1 MFAPTKNPWSILWRF
16 SSPIALLLSVAVTA
30 SPAHAQEPTDPIDF
44 YPVRTEWVPID
55 STSPNVSHFTYRDL
69 NRNGRYDVGDRPMI
83 EVAVTMSGPNGAQAM
98 RRSNIHGFANFTNS
112 PTAAPVDVSE
122 PGEYEF
128 VVQVPPGWE
137 LTSGNGTQTLTYTLT
152 PETRNGIVA
161 DHVPVPTGL
170 APILTI
176 DGRIAERNQ
185 EGNLVAV
192 SAVELVATSP
202 AGETTSVPLDAD
214 GNFSIP
220 AEPGDWVLE
229 VQATDSIEILART
242 VTVANTPVR
251 MSAIVMGE
259 TPPSPAAHEVVVDF
273 ETVTRSEITKMPNGI
288 GGLNWDALLAVDNE
302 FYGGEGYIN
311 ATMSGKYV
319 AYNTSGYPVTI
330 ELEDGF
336 DFRGGYFAVAWRS
349 AEGETLQIRA
359 WRGEEL
365 LGSESLP
372 LSAMGPFWFDADYRD
387 ITRLEIATAHYWQFV
402 TDDLTFGLKTA
413 PAN

>member
-1 MFAPTKNPWSILWRF
+1 MLAPPKTPLSILWRF
-16 SSPIALLLSVAVTA
+16 SSLIGVLLAVGATA
-30 SPAHAQEPTDPIDF
+30 SPARTQEQADPNEF
-44 YPVRTEWVPID
+44 YPARTEWAPID

-69 NRNGRYDVGDRPMI
+69 NRNGHYDVGDRPMI
-83 EVAVTMSGPNGAQAM
+83 EVAVTMSGPNGAQAV

-112 PTAAPVDVSE
+112 PTASPVDVSE
-122 PGEYEF
+122 PGTYEF

-161 DHVPVPTGL
+161 DHVPVPAGL

-176 DGRIAERNQ
+176 DGRIAERNA
-185 EGNLVAV
+185 EGDLVGM
-192 SAVELVATSP
+192 SAIDLIATSP
-202 AGETTSVPLDAD
+202 AGEAASVLLDAD

-220 AEPGDWVLE
+220 AEAGDWALE
-229 VQATDSIEILART
+229 VQATDSIEVLART
-242 VTVANTPVR
+242 VTVGNTPVR
-251 MSAIVMGE
+251 MSAIVIGE
-259 TPPSPAAHEVVVDF
+259 TPPSPAGHEVVVDF
-273 ETVTRSEITKMPNGI
+273 ETVTRSEITKMPNGT

-311 ATMSGKYV
+311 ATMSGHYV

-330 ELEDGF
+330 ERDDGF

-359 WRGEEL
+359 WRGDEL
-365 LGSESLP
+365 LGSETLL

-387 ITRLEIATAHYWQFV
+387 ITRLEIATDHYWQFV
-402 TDDLTFGLKTA
+402 ADDLTFGL
-413 PAN
+413 

>member
-1 MFAPTKNPWSILWRF
+1 
-16 SSPIALLLSVAVTA
+16 
-30 SPAHAQEPTDPIDF
+30 
-44 YPVRTEWVPID
+44 
-55 STSPNVSHFTYRDL
+55 
-69 NRNGRYDVGDRPMI
+69 
-83 EVAVTMSGPNGAQAM
+83 
-98 RRSNIHGFANFTNS
+98 
-112 PTAAPVDVSE
+112 
-122 PGEYEF
+122 
-128 VVQVPPGWE
+128 
-137 LTSGNGTQTLTYTLT
+137 
-152 PETRNGIVA
+152 
-161 DHVPVPTGL
+161 
-170 APILTI
+170 
-176 DGRIAERNQ
+176 
-185 EGNLVAV
+185 
-192 SAVELVATSP
+192 
-202 AGETTSVPLDAD
+202 
-214 GNFSIP
+214 
-220 AEPGDWVLE
+220 
-229 VQATDSIEILART
+229 
-242 VTVANTPVR
+242 